1 MSTKRKQV
9 KLNNYSVVDTNPNEN
24 SLEVSIF
31 EKDLINK
38 FIEEVYEKEGI
49 EIEIDK
55 ISSNFFY
62 ESYSLVIGNNKRL
75 LKISLDPDNK
85 KLHTEQ
91 TALNYVSDD
100 ISPTIISHKHNEE
113 HGIEFLLTTWENG
126 DSFEEFGID
135 DLIYNLS
142 TLSSVIDGV
151 HESKNEGIANFK
163 NKFFQNQSISSLF
176 EIIDPKEVLIFEKLV
191 DLNIQDLE
199 KIFLKIEEEYLP
211 KYTEDF
217 RVLSHGDINNSNI
230 LYLNGYI
237 KLINFENSYSCDLY
251 YSLLNTIVS
260 LYLYHN
266 EKTVKEF
273 LKKYHSSSRILG
285 DMSFNEFFTNYEKKK
300 KLNSILMFQDLL
312 HKIVFH
318 FIVHGAYYKSEY
330 LIKYMNTYLFLKPT
344 IEEIFPQYIKSFDK
358 LFFTVMP
365 TVETYDME
373 QLLAIKNM

>member
-1 MSTKRKQV
+1 MSTKSKQV

-24 SLEVSIF
+24 SLEVSTF

-49 EIEIDK
+49 EIQIDK

-62 ESYSLVIGNNKRL
+62 ESYSLVIGNNKML

-100 ISPTIISHKHNEE
+100 ISPTIISHKNNKEY
-113 HGIEFLLTTWENG
+113 GIEFLLTTWENG

-217 RVLSHGDINNSNI
+217 RVLSHGDIKNSNI

-318 FIVHGAYYKSEY
+318 FIVYGAYYKSEY

>member
-1 MSTKRKQV
+1 MSTKTKQV

-24 SLEVSIF
+24 SLEVSTF
-31 EKDLINK
+31 EKDFINK

-62 ESYSLVIGNNKRL
+62 ESYSLVIDNNKTL

-100 ISPTIISHKHNEE
+100 ISPTIISHKHNKE

-217 RVLSHGDINNSNI
+217 RVLSHGDIKNSNI